1 MAGGLVR
8 LFIENRKQMDEKK
21 KKDGIEDGVLYCSGL
36 IAGEGLVGILLAV
49 FAIIPM
55 GEGSFGDFLGSFL
68 GVDLGNIGGLI
79 FFILLMATL
88 LKVTVWKK
96 EK

>member
-21 KKDGIEDGVLYCSGL
+21 KKDRIEDGVLYCSGL